1 MKRLI
6 ALIVVISFVISSG
19 MVSAAQP
26 RRQRGCCSISRVFTG
41 LVLGV
46 AALNAYQLC
55 TAPDDISK
63 LALRGDVDHEYSL
76 TKKADDDCR
85 DFYYDTIGSPH
96 APESIHNMLKCGQ
109 DIDTVNSH
117 GETLLHRAVE
127 HNDAVSVAA
136 LLHHGANPNRQNY
149 PFKQTPLHLA
159 ARCDSPEILLA
170 LIKAGADVNAC
181 DWGNETPLY
190 YAVEKGNKEEHIP
203 ILIAAG
209 AYLRARNYDGKNILD
224 FALAYGRTKSI
235 EMLEAAG
242 AVPDFY
248 AGKSACLLNHSC
260 VFDWSSSYEDY
271 SHWCS

>member
-19 MVSAAQP
+19 MLSAAQP
-26 RRQRGCCSISRVFTG
+26 RRQRGCCSISRVLTG
-41 LVLGV
+41 LALGM
-46 AALNAYQLC
+46 AALKAYQVC

-149 PFKQTPLHLA
+149 PFKQTPLHYA
-159 ARCDSPEILLA
+159 AIYDNPTILLA
-170 LIKAGADVNAC
+170 LIKAGANVNAR
-181 DWGNETPLY
+181 DQYGETPLHY
-190 YAVEKGNKEEHIP
+190 
-203 ILIAAG
+203 AAG
-209 AYLRARNYDGKNILD
+209 SASVDIIQ
-224 FALAYGRTKSI
+224 ALINNGADMDVCDKDGRTPVRIALGRDSRGPVAAALVNNGAPFDCARQHY
-235 EMLEAAG
+235 EFCCSGML
-242 AVPDFY
+242 D
-248 AGKSACLLNHSC
+248 
-260 VFDWSSSYEDY
+260 D
-271 SHWCS
+271 